1 MEVHLMYG
9 IQGFIRYTY
18 LDEVAL
24 VCGDEDF
31 ERILAGMFKAFAD
44 KTCAYRY
51 TARFDLDSGESWAI
65 ERDDTDMCENTF
77 SVTHSQNWNNTDAIV
92 RMTKRQLKKVL
103 YETYKKEGVQ
113 NGRY

>member
-31 ERILAGMFKAFAD
+31 ERILTGMFKAFAE
-44 KTCAYRY
+44 KLA
-51 TARFDLDSGESWAI
+51 L
-65 ERDDTDMCENTF
+65 TDILPGLTLI
-77 SVTHSQNWNNTDAIV
+77 AA
-92 RMTKRQLKKVL
+92 KV
-103 YETYKKEGVQ
+103 G
-113 NGRY
+113 